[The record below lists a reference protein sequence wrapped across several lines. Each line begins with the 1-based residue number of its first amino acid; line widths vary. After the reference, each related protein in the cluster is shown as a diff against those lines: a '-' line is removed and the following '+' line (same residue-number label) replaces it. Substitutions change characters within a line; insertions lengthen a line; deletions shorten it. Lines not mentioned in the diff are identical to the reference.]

1 MPYFARS
8 TQMIQNGTHTKRTK
22 NIFLQKNQL
31 VMNNFKKLLLNLQC
45 RYKLTTDILRKQPC
59 LVSSENL
66 DNSRYVGM
74 RAEVVR
80 PNVYCSARSI
90 SVERTTLY
98 TYWCELISFLY
109 IRVVQNPQI
118 KNERGSHLFVPYQR
132 ETPKD
137 LTQT

>member
-1 MPYFARS
+1 
-8 TQMIQNGTHTKRTK
+8 
-22 NIFLQKNQL
+22 
-31 VMNNFKKLLLNLQC
+31 MNNFKKLLLNLQC

-59 LVSSENL
+59 LVPSENL

-109 IRVVQNPQI
+109 IQVVQNPQI

-132 ETPKD
+132 ETKKD